1 VGQAVQFAN
10 LTRERIKAL
19 APGALAVVPVG
30 ATEQHG
36 PHLPVGTDTFGVG
49 HIAWAAAEAAAD
61 RATVVV
67 TPTLPFGSSHHH
79 LPFGGTISF
88 SSDTYLRVIRDI
100 VESLIGTGFRR
111 IFLLNGHGGNRAA
124 IGMVAHDVSLVHP
137 VQMAAASYWEIA
149 RQAAAEMEWARD
161 GHFPGHAGAFESSMV
176 LALRPETVVET
187 LPQRDWAEYA
197 EMDPAPG
204 LVEIIEWGGWRT
216 INGFTDNPS
225 AASGDMGRAFLDLI
239 IPAVADAYVELAAGL
254 DEPGE

>member
-1 VGQAVQFAN
+1 MGQAVQFAN
-10 LTRERIKAL
+10 LTRERVRAL
-19 APGALAVVPVG
+19 APGAVAVVPTG

-61 RATVVV
+61 RANVVV

-88 SSDTYLRVIRDI
+88 STETYLRVIRDI

-111 IFLLNGHGGNRAA
+111 ILLLNGHGGNRAA
-124 IGMVAHDVSLVHP
+124 LGMVAHDISLNHP
-137 VQMAAASYWEIA
+137 VQIAAASYWEIA
-149 RQAAAEMEWARD
+149 RHAVAEMEWASG

-176 LALRPETVVET
+176 LAVRPEAVVEK
-187 LPQRDWAEYA
+187 LPHRDWAEYA
-197 EMDPAPG
+197 EMDPPPG
-204 LVEIIEWGGWRT
+204 LLDISDYSIWST

-225 AASGDMGRAFLDLI
+225 AASGEAGQAYLDLI
-239 IPAVADAYVELAAGL
+239 VPAVADAYAELAAGL
-254 DEPGE
+254 EGSGS